1 MIVEQE
7 LKNEIKENSDSEQ
20 LVNSAASILEQI
32 DVPELADVKQKILIR
47 QEEIQSKS
55 R

>member
-1 MIVEQE
+1 MEQE
-7 LKNEIKENSDSEQ
+7 VKNEIKENSDSEQ
-20 LVNSAASILEQI
+20 LVKSAASLLEQI

-47 QEEIQSKS
+47 QEEIQNKS